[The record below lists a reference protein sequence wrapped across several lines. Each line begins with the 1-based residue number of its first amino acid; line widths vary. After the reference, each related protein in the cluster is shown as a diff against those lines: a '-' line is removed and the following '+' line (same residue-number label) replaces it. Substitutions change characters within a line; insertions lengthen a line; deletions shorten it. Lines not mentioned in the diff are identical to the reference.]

1 MREIKLILILILL
14 MSSNLSATNR
24 VHQVLP
30 IKGSW
35 INLYYQDERNKYT
48 NPENMDNTDPE
59 MWKQKVRDMHNLGVE
74 YVVFMAVSND
84 GKADYPSNIIPRGY
98 NNAKTSPVTA
108 IMQEA
113 DSLGMNVFMSIGWA
127 QNQDDNIR
135 DKKILNRQLS
145 IMSELAEIY
154 KDYESFYGWY
164 LPVEDCLGPVLSD
177 HAVKA
182 VNSLVD
188 RAHKITPNKKTMISP
203 YGIYNSDFGNPEYAK
218 QISKLRVDI
227 INYQDEVGC
236 VREDFPMS
244 RLKDNWL
251 KLKKIHEKNGIEM
264 WANCELFTWE
274 KGLNSRE
281 SALIPA
287 SMPRVISQFAAAT
300 KAGAKCITSFM
311 VNGIWDSNSS
321 NYWLGQP
328 HWSKVAASD
337 YISWKNSEGKWPYL
351 EASFMNNLYGG
362 VSLTEIM
369 TNGNES
375 LFDGMIGEENPSDK
389 SWKMFKKGNNEVLIK
404 FNKNINIERIFIRM
418 LDCNKRGIKLPEKIY
433 IYMSKDGKNYDLK
446 GVQDSQQFE
455 NDLHDTWVDGML
467 FDCNYTDVRSMKII
481 LDCKHDA
488 MLDEVFINPAIK

>member
-177 HAVKA
+177 H
-182 VNSLVD
+182 
-188 RAHKITPNKKTMISP
+188 
-203 YGIYNSDFGNPEYAK
+203 
-218 QISKLRVDI
+218 
-227 INYQDEVGC
+227 
-236 VREDFPMS
+236 
-244 RLKDNWL
+244 
-251 KLKKIHEKNGIEM
+251 
-264 WANCELFTWE
+264 
-274 KGLNSRE
+274 
-281 SALIPA
+281 
-287 SMPRVISQFAAAT
+287 
-300 KAGAKCITSFM
+300 
-311 VNGIWDSNSS
+311 
-321 NYWLGQP
+321 
-328 HWSKVAASD
+328 
-337 YISWKNSEGKWPYL
+337 EGW
-351 EASFMNNLYGG
+351 
-362 VSLTEIM
+362 
-369 TNGNES
+369 
-375 LFDGMIGEENPSDK
+375 
-389 SWKMFKKGNNEVLIK
+389 
-404 FNKNINIERIFIRM
+404 
-418 LDCNKRGIKLPEKIY
+418 
-433 IYMSKDGKNYDLK
+433 
-446 GVQDSQQFE
+446 Q
-455 NDLHDTWVDGML
+455 
-467 FDCNYTDVRSMKII
+467 
-481 LDCKHDA
+481 
-488 MLDEVFINPAIK
+488 